1 MRQAECKSD
10 QIFLEE
16 VIDNIEHC
24 FYLVRFGHGCFPIYY
39 TKMKISILQVNL
51 SLHVFCHFTER
62 AISQYD
68 HSSLVVFNHENSI
81 TSSTN
86 FDIFDICTQF

>member
-1 MRQAECKSD
+1 MPQAECKSD
-10 QIFLEE
+10 QVFLEE

-24 FYLVRFGHGCFPIYY
+24 FYLVSFRHGYFSFYC
-39 TKMKISILQVNL
+39 TKKKISILQVNL
-51 SLHVFCHFTER
+51 SLHVFCHFTDR